1 MNHYSKIMKEREPYV
16 LGWKFYGSGKNK
28 ITQIE
33 IYLNEKAWFNHLKN
47 VSLGGVSEEDFL
59 C

>member
-16 LGWKFYGSGKNK
+16 LGWKFYESGKNK

-33 IYLNEKAWFNHLKN
+33 IYLNEKGWFNHLKN
-47 VSLGGVSEEDFL
+47 ISLGSVSEEYFL